1 MAVEPFAGVD
11 LSTAGNAPE
20 AASEPN
26 APSTENLE
34 ISGDNKPDS
43 NEQTP
48 NTQTTAQQ
56 IADLDKLERVRFGG
70 KEQSVKELKAAL
82 MRQDDYTR
90 KTKELAETRKYAD
103 NFAYDFAKVVRQPAL
118 MAEFKKIYPA
128 QYVEMV
134 DSYLKEQSPA
144 QTTEQPDA
152 GGDTQVPPD
161 VQRLLEERL
170 KPYEEKF
177 QRLDAWEQN
186 VKEQE
191 TAAISQRLDSLHDQ
205 YGKKYPFAD
214 PDLVD
219 FRVQIA
225 KEKGVEITKENL
237 GQVYEQI
244 YKSLHEHHEKRLN
257 AQQKAKVKEQVK
269 AGQSAK
275 DVSGGAGIP
284 AAAPKKYSKFS
295 DINKDVFSAF
305 GA

>member
-1 MAVEPFAGVD
+1 MAVEPFAGVTIPD
-11 LSTAGNAPE
+11 NVGQAPDTGS
-20 AASEPN
+20 AAPN

-34 ISGDNKPDS
+34 VSGDNKPDS
-43 NEQTP
+43 EQSTP

-103 NFAYDFAKVVRQPAL
+103 NFAYDFAKVVRQPDL

-134 DSYLKEQSPA
+134 ESYLKEQGIG
-144 QTTEQPDA
+144 QTTEQKTGEDA
-152 GGDTQVPPD
+152 VPPD
-161 VQRLLEERL
+161 LQRLLEERL

-177 QRLDAWEQN
+177 QKLDAWEQN

-191 TAAISQRLDSLHDQ
+191 TAAISQQLESLHDQ

-225 KEKGVEITKENL
+225 KEKGVEITRDNL

-269 AGQSAK
+269 AGQAAK